1 METWVDYALGGG
13 SSGARTT
20 EVGDSTESED
30 RSVARGTTSGV
41 GCAAVASVAGA
52 QDVPW
57 QPAGAHGSGHGW
69 AGVGLSPD
77 EGPAGMASGQS
88 PSMSVAGA
96 GVAMVPATAAASP
109 GGRRSPTPIIPGIV
123 HA

>member
-20 EVGDSTESED
+20 EAGDSTESED
-30 RSVARGTTSGV
+30 RSVTRGATSGV

-57 QPAGAHGSGHGW
+57 QPAGAHGIGHGW
-69 AGVGLSPD
+69 AGVGLLPD

-88 PSMSVAGA
+88 PSASAAGA
-96 GVAMVPATAAASP
+96 GVAMVWATTASL
-109 GGRRSPTPIIPGIV
+109 GGWRSPMPIMPGIV